1 MLKGYFTKWEKTL
14 WVLSVLLITASF
26 LMFDRVNYMKFMASL
41 VGVTSLIFIA
51 KGNPFGQILMIIF
64 GLMYGV
70 ISFSCAYYGELITY
84 VGMTVP
90 MSALSLSSWLKNPY
104 KGNRSQVKI
113 NSVTKKDI
121 VVMLIL
127 SFVVT
132 FVMYFVLKFFGT
144 ASLIPSTFSVTTS
157 FVAVFLSFKR
167 SPYFALCYALN
178 DIVLIILWIL
188 AVIKDTSY
196 ISVLVCFAVFLVNDL
211 YSFVNWRRI
220 KAGQK
225 E

>member
-132 FVMYFVLKFFGT
+132 FIMYFVLKFFGT

-157 FVAVFLSFKR
+157 FVAVYLTYKR

-188 AVIKDTSY
+188 AVVKDTSY

-220 KAGQK
+220 KAVQK